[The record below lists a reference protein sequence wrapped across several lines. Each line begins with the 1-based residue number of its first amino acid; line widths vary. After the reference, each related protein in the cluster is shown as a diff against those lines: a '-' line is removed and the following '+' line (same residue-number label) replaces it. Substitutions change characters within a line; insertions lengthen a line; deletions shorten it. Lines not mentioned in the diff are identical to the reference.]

1 MLLLFLHTSCCSSG
15 LKTRVCSPTRRTC
28 PSAPWC
34 WGTSGGRAQRLPT
47 GWDPSVA
54 METVSSCD
62 SVNCFIS
69 FYFISRFA
77 MRLLQSSVSHT
88 HPKIHHVFMT
98 SIHRHY
104 FFILRA
110 AFHFLFDSINKSMC
124 FLFIKCAASQRL
136 FLSQLVVVASSS
148 FFYISN
154 QRHKVTMT
162 ELFKHVHAAEAPP
175 SLSL

>member
-1 MLLLFLHTSCCSSG
+1 MRKRIPCYCSSFTPPAAPPG

-34 WGTSGGRAQRLPT
+34 WGTSRGRAQRPPT
-47 GWDPSVA
+47 GWDPCVA

-62 SVNCFIS
+62 SPLFNFI
-69 FYFISRFA
+69 YFFRFA

-110 AFHFLFDSINKSMC
+110 AFHFLFYSINKSMC
-124 FLFIKCAASQRL
+124 FLFIKCAVSQRL
-136 FLSQLVVVASSS
+136 FLSQLVAVASSS

-154 QRHKVTMT
+154 QRHEVTMT
-162 ELFKHVHAAEAPP
+162 
-175 SLSL
+175 